1 MVMCWERE
9 RIIQIQDTSHKLSFI
24 CGLNVG
30 NRMKK
35 ENKIA
40 SDF

>member
-1 MVMCWERE
+1 MCWERE
-9 RIIQIQDTSHKLSFI
+9 RIIQIQDTSYKLSFI

-30 NRMKK
+30 NRIKK

-40 SDF
+40 LYF